1 VSDAGLRSL
10 RTCAIAMPIA
20 ALLAPIG
27 LGATDGGTQSGG
39 NYCDAAYC
47 YVQTCER
54 RPAPAATCRYVIERV
69 CRPVVK
75 QERTTHNVK
84 RCHTVTDQT
93 CDDRSV
99 NECKSVNQW
108 VCKPTHDEIAEAE
121 EEATEVT
128 QRVGYLT
135 PRKVRRRLRT
145 VRRPYYSHRQAT
157 PQRQQRKPYKWV
169 GRPNRPYPP
178 YQKSGRDRRADKQ
191 VPTRS
196 AADRPTA

>member
-1 VSDAGLRSL
+1 VSDAGLRGL
-10 RTCAIAMPIA
+10 RTWPIAMPIA

-27 LGATDGGTQSGG
+27 LGATDGGTQPGG

-54 RPAPAATCRYVIERV
+54 RLAPAATCRNVIERV
-69 CRPVVK
+69 YRPVVK
-75 QERTTHNVK
+75 QERAAHNVK

-108 VCKPTHDEIAEAE
+108 VCKPTHDEIAEVG
-121 EEATEVT
+121 EEATEVS
-128 QRVGYLT
+128 QQVGYLT
-135 PRKVRRRLRT
+135 PRKVRRPTIPIGRRHRSGSNGSPTSGSVGPIALIRLIRNPLAI
-145 VRRPYYSHRQAT
+145 VAPIGRSH
-157 PQRQQRKPYKWV
+157 
-169 GRPNRPYPP
+169 
-178 YQKSGRDRRADKQ
+178 
-191 VPTRS
+191 TRS